1 MKIGCAQIDC
11 NVGDVAGNV
20 RKLRDFAMR
29 ARDAG
34 CELVVFPEMADTTCD
49 MEAARRHGAS
59 WDGGAF
65 AELQSIAREARL
77 TIVCGLSERDGEK
90 LFNAVAIV
98 GPDGQLIARY
108 RKTHLITT
116 EPFSEDKVFTAGD
129 ALTMF
134 ELGGITFGVMVCYDL
149 RFPEV
154 ARHYATHG
162 ASAIVMPSAWPQSR
176 IAHWRTLIGARAI
189 ENQLYLACAN
199 RTGIDGNVQFGG
211 TSCIVDPWGEVVASG
226 SESDETLVAGAIDA
240 RRVEEIRAY
249 MPVFKHRRTDLY
261 S

>member
-11 NVGDVAGNV
+11 VVGDVAGNV

-49 MEAARRHGAS
+49 MSAAMQHGAS

-65 AELQSIAREARL
+65 VQLQSIARETSL
-77 TIVCGLSERDGEK
+77 CIVCGLSERDGAR

-98 GPDGQLIARY
+98 GPDGELLARY

-116 EPFSEDKVFTAGD
+116 EPFSEDRVFTAGES
-129 ALTMF
+129 LTMF
-134 ELGGITFGVMVCYDL
+134 SFGGITFGVMVCYDL

-154 ARHYATHG
+154 ARHYATRG
-162 ASAIVMPSAWPQSR
+162 AAAIVMPSAWPLSR
-176 IAHWRTLIGARAI
+176 IAHWRTLTAARAI

-199 RTGIDGNVQFGG
+199 RTGIDRDVRFGG
-211 TSCIVDPWGEVVASG
+211 ASCIIDPWGESVASAPESEEALVSG
-226 SESDETLVAGAIDA
+226 SIDIA
-240 RRVEEIRAY
+240 RVNEIREY
-249 MPVFKHRRTDLY
+249 MPVFKHRRSDLY
-261 S
+261 